1 VDHLNRYTIDSHA
14 AIVIYLTTDPYSCYQ
29 VAKALGYPGKAPG
42 DPLEEGEQSMND
54 WFVNIIFQCWLADQA
69 GGKRSGAKDARIWL
83 DHVFPSAPNLD
94 TLAEE
99 LQMQVDEDR
108 SV

>member
-1 VDHLNRYTIDSHA
+1 
-14 AIVIYLTTDPYSCYQ
+14 
-29 VAKALGYPGKAPG
+29 
-42 DPLEEGEQSMND
+42 
-54 WFVNIIFQCWLADQA
+54 
-69 GGKRSGAKDARIWL
+69 L